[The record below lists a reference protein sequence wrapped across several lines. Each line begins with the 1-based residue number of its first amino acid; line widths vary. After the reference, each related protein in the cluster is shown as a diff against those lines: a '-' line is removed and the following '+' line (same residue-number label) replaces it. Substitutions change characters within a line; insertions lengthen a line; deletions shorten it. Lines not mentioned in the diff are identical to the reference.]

1 LTTIVVPKIIRQAAR
16 AARSRVRELSM
27 TLRKYAVL
35 AIACGLV
42 AIPSAAVAG
51 KVVVVRSAGA
61 AAKAYPP
68 GKALPDSSS
77 IKLESGDMVTLLGP
91 SSARTLR
98 GPGVF
103 VASAADRSSVATAA
117 GRRSRFGALRTG
129 QVAKNPSLWDLDVT
143 RSGTMCVAD
152 TGKLKLWRPEA
163 DAAAKL
169 NIRGAGKQQ
178 SIDFAPGEV
187 AVAWPSGLPVSDGTE
202 YQIEVEGGEDPAK
215 LSFVTVKSPPSDL
228 IGAAELLIA
237 KGCQNQLELL
247 VESAAKAE

>member
-1 LTTIVVPKIIRQAAR
+1 MA
-16 AARSRVRELSM
+16 
-27 TLRKYAVL
+27 LRKHVFL
-35 AIACGLV
+35 AIAAASV
-42 AIPSAAVAG
+42 ALPSAAVAG

-77 IKLESGDMVTLLGP
+77 IKLESGDTVTLLGP

-103 VASAADRSSVATAA
+103 MASAADRSSVATAA
-117 GRRSRFGALRTG
+117 GRRSRFGALRTA

-152 TGKLKLWRPEA
+152 TGKLHLWRPQA
-163 DAAAKL
+163 DAAARL
-169 NIRGAGKQQ
+169 SIRGAGTQQ
-178 SIDFAPGEV
+178 SIEFAPGQT
-187 AVAWPSGLPVSDGTE
+187 AVAWPRSLPVSDGSE

-228 IGAAELLIA
+228 VGAAELLIT
-237 KGCQNQLELL
+237 KGCNNQLELL
-247 VESAAKAE
+247 VENAAKGQ